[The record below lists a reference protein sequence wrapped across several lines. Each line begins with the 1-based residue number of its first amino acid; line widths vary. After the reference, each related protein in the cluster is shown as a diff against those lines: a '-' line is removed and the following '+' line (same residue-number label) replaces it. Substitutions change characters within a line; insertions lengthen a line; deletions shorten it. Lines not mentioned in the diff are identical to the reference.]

1 MRWRELYPEWQQ
13 AVDELVASRET
24 VLVLGGIDSGK
35 TTFCSLLLKLKHQAG
50 MQVGFVDLD
59 AGQTTVGPPAAF
71 SSVVIR
77 KPYELLQDLTPDS
90 LAFLGD
96 VSPVRHGALALAG
109 ARRVLDDLTLLQPDS
124 LVIDTDGY
132 IGGWHGRAY
141 KLMLIDLL
149 RPQVIVALQRKDELA
164 PILDALRR
172 RADWNLHE
180 LPVPQAILRKSPPFR
195 AQHRRAAFA
204 RYFERA
210 QSHTLPLEQFSFIG
224 RRLGGGQP
232 ISDTRR
238 RYLADQVR
246 AELLHA
252 EMVGDSLHLIVRQ
265 PLSDAQ
271 IETLMTLASVDKLV
285 MLPQSAYHNLL
296 VGLIDYTGR
305 CYGLGLI
312 ESLDYKA
319 RTLTVLT
326 PVRSVQPVRWVQLGY
341 LRILPDGT
349 ELGEPLREG

>member
-13 AVDELVASRET
+13 VVDELVASRET

-35 TTFCSLLLKLKHQAG
+35 TTFCSLLLKLKYQAG

-96 VSPVRHGALALAG
+96 VSPVRHIPLALSG
-109 ARRVLDDLTLLQPDS
+109 ARRVLDDLLPLQPDS
-124 LVIDTDGY
+124 VVIDTDGY

-164 PILDALRR
+164 PIVGALRR
-172 RADWNLHE
+172 RADWKLHE

-195 AQHRRAAFA
+195 AQYRRAAFA

-210 QSHTLPLEQFSFIG
+210 QSHTLPLDQFSFIG

-232 ISDTRR
+232 MSEARR

-246 AELLHA
+246 ADLLHA

-271 IETLMTLASVDKLV
+271 LETLMTLAGVDKLV

-296 VGLIDYTGR
+296 VGLMDYTGR

-312 ESLDYKA
+312 ESLDFKA
-319 RTLTVLT
+319 RTLGLLS
-326 PVRSVQPVRWVQLGY
+326 PVRSVDPVRWVHLGY
-341 LRILPDGT
+341 LRLLPDGT
-349 ELGEPLREG
+349 ELGEPLRDG

>member
-1 MRWRELYPEWQQ
+1 MRWRELYPEWQE
-13 AVDELVASRET
+13 AVEELVRSDGVILA
-24 VLVLGGIDSGK
+24 LGATDTGK
-35 TTFCSLLLKLKHQAG
+35 STFCALLLRLKHQAG
-50 MQVGFVDLD
+50 QNAGFVDLD
-59 AGQTTVGPPAAF
+59 VGQTTVGPPTTF
-71 SSVVIR
+71 SSVLLN
-77 KPYELLQDLTPDS
+77 KPYELLSELTPHS

-96 VSPVRHGALALAG
+96 VSPVRHVSLALTG
-109 ARRVLDDLTLLQPDS
+109 ARRVLDDLMPLQPQS
-124 LVIDTDGY
+124 VVIDTDGY

-149 RPQVIVALQRKDELA
+149 RPQAIVALQRAGELE
-164 PILDALRR
+164 PILSALRL
-172 RADWNLHE
+172 RANWKLYE
-180 LPVPQAILRKSPPFR
+180 LPVPKTILRKSPPQR

-204 RYFERA
+204 RYFEKA
-210 QSHTLPLEQFSFIG
+210 QSHTLPLDQFRFIG
-224 RRLGGGQP
+224 RRLGAGQP
-232 ISDTRR
+232 ISDNRR
-238 RYLADQVR
+238 RFLADQVH

-265 PLSDAQ
+265 PLNDAQ
-271 IETLMTLASVDKLV
+271 IEMLMTLANVNKLV

-312 ESLDYKA
+312 ERLDYKA
-319 RTLTVLT
+319 RVLEVLS

-341 LRILPDGT
+341 LRVLPDGT

>member
-13 AVDELVASRET
+13 VVDELVASRET

-96 VSPVRHGALALAG
+96 VSPVRHIPLALSG
-109 ARRVLDDLTLLQPDS
+109 ARRVLDDLLPLQPDS
-124 LVIDTDGY
+124 VVIDTDGY

-164 PILDALRR
+164 PIVGALRR
-172 RADWNLHE
+172 RADWKLHE

-195 AQHRRAAFA
+195 GPVSARRVRPLLRTGAIAHAAAGSVQFHRQAAGRGAADVRSAPPLPRRPSA
-204 RYFERA
+204 RRPA
-210 QSHTLPLEQFSFIG
+210 ACRDG
-224 RRLGGGQP
+224 RRL
-232 ISDTRR
+232 
-238 RYLADQVR
+238 A
-246 AELLHA
+246 A
-252 EMVGDSLHLIVRQ
+252 
-265 PLSDAQ
+265 
-271 IETLMTLASVDKLV
+271 
-285 MLPQSAYHNLL
+285 
-296 VGLIDYTGR
+296 
-305 CYGLGLI
+305 
-312 ESLDYKA
+312 
-319 RTLTVLT
+319 
-326 PVRSVQPVRWVQLGY
+326 
-341 LRILPDGT
+341 PDCA
-349 ELGEPLREG
+349 PAA

>member
-13 AVDELVASRET
+13 AVDELVASRDT
-24 VLVLGGIDSGK
+24 VLTVGGIDAGK
-35 TTFCSLLLKLKHQAG
+35 TTFCALLLKLKHQAG
-50 MQVGFVDLD
+50 MRVGFVDLD

-71 SSVVIR
+71 SSVLIR
-77 KPYELLQDLTPDS
+77 KPYELLHELSPDS

-96 VSPVRHGALALAG
+96 VSPVRHTALALTG
-109 ARRVLDDLTLLQPDS
+109 ARRVLDDLTPLQPDS
-124 LVIDTDGY
+124 TVIDTDGY
-132 IGGWHGRAY
+132 ISGWHGRAY

-149 RPQVIVALQRKDELA
+149 RPQAIVALQRKDELE

-172 RADWNLHE
+172 RADWKLYE
-180 LPVPQAILRKSPPFR
+180 LPVPQTILRKSPPYR
-195 AQHRRAAFA
+195 AQQRRTAFA
-204 RYFERA
+204 RYFEQA
-210 QSHTLPLEQFSFIG
+210 QSHTLPLDQFRFVG
-224 RRLGGGQP
+224 RRLGAGQP
-232 ISDTRR
+232 ISESRR

-271 IETLMTLASVDKLV
+271 LETLMTLAGVHNLV

-296 VGLIDYTGR
+296 VGLVDYTGR

-312 ESLDYKA
+312 ESLDYRA
-319 RTLTVLT
+319 RTLTLLS
-326 PVRSVQPVRWVQLGY
+326 PVRSVNPVRWVQLGY
-341 LRILPDGT
+341 LRVLPDGT
-349 ELGEPLREG
+349 ELGEPLRDG

>member
-1 MRWRELYPEWQQ
+1 MRWRDLYPEWQQ
-13 AVDELVASRET
+13 VVDELVASRDT

-35 TTFCSLLLKLKHQAG
+35 TTLCSLLLKLKHQAG
-50 MQVGFVDLD
+50 MRMGFVDLD

-71 SSVVIR
+71 SSVLIS
-77 KPYELLQDLTPDS
+77 KPYELLHELTPDS

-96 VSPVRHGALALAG
+96 VSPVRHVALALSG
-109 ARRVLDDLTLLQPDS
+109 ARRVLDDLMPLQPDS
-124 LVIDTDGY
+124 IVIDTDGY
-132 IGGWHGRAY
+132 VSGWHGRAY

-149 RPQVIVALQRKDELA
+149 RPQAIVALQRKDELA

-172 RADWNLHE
+172 RADWKLHE
-180 LPVPQAILRKSPPFR
+180 LPVPQPILRKSPPFR
-195 AQHRRAAFA
+195 AQYRRAAFA

-210 QSHTLPLEQFSFIG
+210 QSHTLPLDQFSFIG

-232 ISDTRR
+232 ISEARR

-271 IETLMTLASVDKLV
+271 IETLMTLAGVDKLV

-312 ESLDYKA
+312 ESLDFKA
-319 RTLTVLT
+319 RTLGVLS
-326 PVRSVQPVRWVQLGY
+326 PVRSVNPVRWVQLGY
-341 LRILPDGT
+341 LRILSDGT
-349 ELGEPLREG
+349 ELGEPLRDG

>member
-13 AVDELVASRET
+13 VVDELVASRET

-35 TTFCSLLLKLKHQAG
+35 TTFCSLLLKLKYQAG

-96 VSPVRHGALALAG
+96 VSPVRHIPLALSG
-109 ARRVLDDLTLLQPDS
+109 ARRVLDDLMPLQPDS
-124 LVIDTDGY
+124 VVIDTDGY

-164 PILDALRR
+164 PIVGALRR
-172 RADWNLHE
+172 RADWKLHE

-195 AQHRRAAFA
+195 AQYRRAAFA

-210 QSHTLPLEQFSFIG
+210 QSHTLPLDQFSFIG

-232 ISDTRR
+232 MSEARR

-246 AELLHA
+246 ADLLHA

-271 IETLMTLASVDKLV
+271 LETLMTLAGVDKLV

-296 VGLIDYTGR
+296 VGLMDYTGR

-312 ESLDYKA
+312 ESLDFKA
-319 RTLTVLT
+319 RTLGLLS
-326 PVRSVQPVRWVQLGY
+326 PVRSVDPVRWVHLGY
-341 LRILPDGT
+341 LRLLPDGT
-349 ELGEPLREG
+349 ELGEPLRDG

>member
-1 MRWRELYPEWQQ
+1 MRWRELYAEWQE
-13 AVDELVASRET
+13 AVDELVT
-24 VLVLGGIDSGK
+24 FNGTTLVLGATDVGK
-35 TTFCSLLLKLKHQAG
+35 STFCSLLLKLQQQAG
-50 MQVGFVDLD
+50 RSVGFVDLD
-59 AGQTTVGPPAAF
+59 VGQTTVGPPAAF
-71 SSVVIR
+71 SGVLIN
-77 KPYELLQDLTPDS
+77 KPYELLSDLTPNS

-96 VSPVRHGALALAG
+96 VSPVRHGSLALAG
-109 ARRVLDDLTLLQPDS
+109 ARRVLDDLVPLQPDS
-124 LVIDTDGY
+124 IVIDTDGY
-132 IGGWHGRAY
+132 ISGWHGRAY

-149 RPQVIVALQRKDELA
+149 RPQAVVALQRGGELE
-164 PILDALRR
+164 PIVDALRQ
-172 RADWNLHE
+172 RADWKLYE
-180 LPVPQAILRKSPPFR
+180 LRVPKSILRKSPVHR
-195 AQHRRAAFA
+195 AQYRRTAFA
-204 RYFERA
+204 RYFEKA
-210 QSHTLPLEQFSFIG
+210 TTHTLSLDQFRFIG
-224 RRLGGGQP
+224 RRLGAGQP
-232 ISDTRR
+232 LSDARKR
-238 RYLADQVR
+238 FLADQIR

-271 IETLMTLASVDKLV
+271 IEMLMTLANVNKLV

-319 RTLTVLT
+319 RTITVLT
-326 PVRSVQPVRWVQLGY
+326 PVRSVQPVRWIQLGY

>member
-1 MRWRELYPEWQQ
+1 MRWRELYPEWQA
-13 AVDELVASRET
+13 AVDELVSST
-24 VLVLGGIDSGK
+24 GTTLVLGATDVGK
-35 TTFCSLLLKLKHQAG
+35 STFCSLLLKLKQQAG
-50 MQVGFVDLD
+50 QSVGFVDLD
-59 AGQTTVGPPAAF
+59 VGQTTVGPPAAF
-71 SSVVIR
+71 SSVLIS
-77 KPYELLQDLTPDS
+77 KPYELLSELVPNA

-96 VSPVRHGALALAG
+96 VSPVRHTALALSG
-109 ARRVLDDLTLLQPDS
+109 ARRVLDDLLPLQPDS
-124 LVIDTDGY
+124 IVIDTDGY

-149 RPQVIVALQRKDELA
+149 RPRVVVALQRNEELN
-164 PILDALRR
+164 PIVEALRR
-172 RADWNLHE
+172 RADWKLYE
-180 LPVPQAILRKSPPFR
+180 LSVPKSILRKSPLHR

-210 QSHTLPLEQFSFIG
+210 YAHTLPLEQFSFVG
-224 RRLGGGQP
+224 RRLGAGQP
-232 ISDTRR
+232 FSEARR
-238 RYLADQVR
+238 RFLAEQVR

-252 EMVGDSLHLIVRQ
+252 EMVGDSLHLIVRE

-271 IETLMTLASVDKLV
+271 IETLMTLANVDKLV

-296 VGLIDYTGR
+296 VGLVDYTGR

-312 ESLDYKA
+312 ESLDYVA
-319 RTLTVLT
+319 RTLSVLT

-341 LRILPDGT
+341 LRLLPDGT

>member
-1 MRWRELYPEWQQ
+1 
-13 AVDELVASRET
+13 
-24 VLVLGGIDSGK
+24 
-35 TTFCSLLLKLKHQAG
+35 
-50 MQVGFVDLD
+50 
-59 AGQTTVGPPAAF
+59 
-71 SSVVIR
+71 
-77 KPYELLQDLTPDS
+77 
-90 LAFLGD
+90 
-96 VSPVRHGALALAG
+96 VRHGALALAG
-109 ARRVLDDLTLLQPDS
+109 ARRVLDDLMPLQPDS

-195 AQHRRAAFA
+195 SQHRRAAFA

-232 ISDTRR
+232 ISDARR

-312 ESLDYKA
+312 ESLDFKA
-319 RTLTVLT
+319 RTLGVLS
-326 PVRSVQPVRWVQLGY
+326 PVRSVDPVRWVQLGY

-349 ELGEPLREG
+349 ELGEPLRDG

>member
-13 AVDELVASRET
+13 AVDELVASRKT

-35 TTFCSLLLKLKHQAG
+35 TTFCSLLLKFKHQAG

-109 ARRVLDDLTLLQPDS
+109 ARRVLDDLMPLQPDS

-195 AQHRRAAFA
+195 SQHRRAAFA

-232 ISDTRR
+232 ISDARR

-312 ESLDYKA
+312 ESLDFKA
-319 RTLTVLT
+319 RTLGVLS
-326 PVRSVQPVRWVQLGY
+326 PVRSVDPVRWVQLGY

-349 ELGEPLREG
+349 ELGEPLRDG

>member
-13 AVDELVASRET
+13 VVDELVASRET

-35 TTFCSLLLKLKHQAG
+35 TTFCSLLLKLKYQAG

-59 AGQTTVGPPAAF
+59 AGQTTIGPPAAF

-96 VSPVRHGALALAG
+96 VSPVRHIPLALSG
-109 ARRVLDDLTLLQPDS
+109 ARRVLDDLMPLQPDS
-124 LVIDTDGY
+124 VVIDTDGY

-164 PILDALRR
+164 PIVGALRR
-172 RADWNLHE
+172 RADWKLHE

-195 AQHRRAAFA
+195 AQYRRAAFA

-210 QSHTLPLEQFSFIG
+210 QSHTLPLDQFSFIG

-232 ISDTRR
+232 MSEARR

-246 AELLHA
+246 ADLLHA

-271 IETLMTLASVDKLV
+271 LETLMTLAGVDKLV

-296 VGLIDYTGR
+296 VGLMDYTGR

-312 ESLDYKA
+312 ESLDFKA
-319 RTLTVLT
+319 RTLGLLS
-326 PVRSVQPVRWVQLGY
+326 PVRSVDPVRWVHLGY
-341 LRILPDGT
+341 LRLLPDGT
-349 ELGEPLREG
+349 ELGEPLRDG